1 MIQELVWEWVPWIY
15 NRLMKALDKAK
26 SLSTVI
32 KRELFSDKKWV
43 FMKGHTI
50 PISQD
55 NFSIDQISTS
65 DIRWLATLEPPRL
78 FHPNYTEKQKE
89 KHISYLSFV
98 VTLSHPLVD
107 SSIDLSDWI
116 NDLKWSG
123 IKEPSPL
130 DIFLLWCCK
139 NGSHLIYYS
148 SSIKVT
154 LITEDGLT
162 IEKGLNDFTN
172 TTVYEDV
179 SGAQDDRQDSNGSM
193 DPVLSSG
200 GR

>member
-15 NRLMKALDKAK
+15 NRLINTLDKAK
-26 SLSTVI
+26 SLSNAI

-55 NFSIDQISTS
+55 NFSIDQIYAS

-78 FHPNYTEKQKE
+78 FLPTRTEKQKE

-98 VTLSHPLVD
+98 VTLSTPLDD

-123 IKEPSPL
+123 VKEPSPL
-130 DIFLLWCCK
+130 DIFSLWCCK
-139 NGSHLIYYS
+139 NGSHLIYYA

-154 LITEDGLT
+154 LVTEEGQT

-179 SGAQDDRQDSNGSM
+179 SRVEDDR
-193 DPVLSSG
+193 
-200 GR
+200 

>member
-1 MIQELVWEWVPWIY
+1 
-15 NRLMKALDKAK
+15 
-26 SLSTVI
+26 
-32 KRELFSDKKWV
+32 
-43 FMKGHTI
+43 MKGHTI

-55 NFSIDQISTS
+55 NFSIDQISIS

-78 FHPNYTEKQKE
+78 FHPNCTEKQKE

-116 NDLKWSG
+116 NELKWSG

-139 NGSHLIYYS
+139 NGSHLIYYP

-154 LITEDGLT
+154 LITEEGET

-179 SGAQDDRQDSNGSM
+179 SRSQDDRQDSNGSM
-193 DPVLSSG
+193 DLVLSSG

>member
-15 NRLMKALDKAK
+15 NRLVKALDKAK

-55 NFSIDQISTS
+55 HFSFDQISPS

-78 FHPNYTEKQKE
+78 FHPNCAEKQKE

-98 VTLSHPLVD
+98 VTLSPPLLD
-107 SSIDLSDWI
+107 SSIDISDWI

-130 DIFLLWCCK
+130 DIFSLWCCK
-139 NGSHLIYYS
+139 NGSHLIYYP

-162 IEKGLNDFTN
+162 VEKGLNDFTN
-172 TTVYEDV
+172 TTIYEDV
-179 SGAQDDRQDSNGSM
+179 SRAQDDR
-193 DPVLSSG
+193 
-200 GR
+200 